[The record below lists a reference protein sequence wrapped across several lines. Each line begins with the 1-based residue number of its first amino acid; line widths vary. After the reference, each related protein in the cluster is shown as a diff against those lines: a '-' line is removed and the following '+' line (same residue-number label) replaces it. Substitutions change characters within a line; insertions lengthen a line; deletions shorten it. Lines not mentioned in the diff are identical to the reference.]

1 MDLCKGRILVK
12 CTSHR
17 CVCQTQDSVIFQ
29 AETYNAKM
37 TGTGGGKE
45 AKYNN
50 MDLLILDI
58 PGKDNPSAKVWT
70 VMTVLG

>member
-1 MDLCKGRILVK
+1 
-12 CTSHR
+12 
-17 CVCQTQDSVIFQ
+17 
-29 AETYNAKM
+29 M

-50 MDLLILDI
+50 MDLLILDSL
-58 PGKDNPSAKVWT
+58 GKDNPSAKVWA